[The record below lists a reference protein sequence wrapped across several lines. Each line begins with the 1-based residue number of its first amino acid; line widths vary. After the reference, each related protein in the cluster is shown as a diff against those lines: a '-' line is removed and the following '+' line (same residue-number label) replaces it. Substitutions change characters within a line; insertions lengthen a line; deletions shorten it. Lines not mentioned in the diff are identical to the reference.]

1 MSRNIEY
8 KGSNFLVWDAI
19 NYIATDEDGYVYGFE
34 YEPIIEGLEW
44 VWTSDIDNG
53 EVQCLGVIENQVVD
67 WKESL
72 VRI

>member
-8 KGSNFLVWDAI
+8 KGSHFCVWDNI
-19 NYIATDEDGYVYGFE
+19 NYVATDEDGGVYGFE
-34 YEPIIEGLEW
+34 HEPVIEGLEW
-44 VWTSDIDNG
+44 VWTSDNG
-53 EVQCLGVIENQVVD
+53 EVQCLGCIENQDVD